1 MKMKLSDAANLAEVV
16 AAIAVVISLIYVG
29 IQVNDST
36 RAVRAAAANDANVA
50 MQNWYIA
57 VGSSLQTSEIMIS
70 GMGGTADFTTAEE
83 YQFLMMMHGIFLGIQ
98 NSYLLVE
105 EGTLDPRV
113 SETIAAAIL
122 GVKDLPGFKE
132 YWRQRKNLLYP
143 GFVDYIEKLISDPF
157 TPPVDLYREIQNERS
172 SEG

>member
-16 AAIAVVISLIYVG
+16 AAVAVVISLIYVG
-29 IQVNDST
+29 IQVDDST

-50 MQNWYIA
+50 MQNWYVA
-57 VGSSLQTSEIMIS
+57 VGSSPQTSEIMIE
-70 GMGGTADFTTAEE
+70 GMAGTGDFTPAEE
-83 YQFLMMMHGIFLGIQ
+83 YQFLMMMHGIFLGMQ

-113 SETIAAAIL
+113 SETITAAIT
-122 GVKDLPGFKE
+122 GVKELPGFKE

-143 GFVDYIEKLISDPF
+143 GFVEYVERLTSVPF
-157 TPPVDLYREIQNERS
+157 TPPVDLYREIQQK